1 MKNSDVI
8 SDREAAGLD
17 HPNQMIW
24 TDLDDILGDTLAVF
38 ESLVEQDK
46 LVLAGKIT
54 NVIKLITEV
63 KSELED

>member
-8 SDREAAGLD
+8 SDREAVCLD

-24 TDLDDILGDTLAVF
+24 TDLDDILGDTLAVL

-54 NVIKLITEV
+54 NVIKIITEV

>member
-1 MKNSDVI
+1 MEINEQI
-8 SDREAAGLD
+8 SEREQDCLD